1 MWNDKQNH
9 PKSAQGCSFIQQ
21 DLLTEDPQVPGTTLG
36 SKETELGTARPRL
49 WSLTTHTTLRGKR
62 GQVMLQTYTAHT
74 VRLGGGSEGR
84 ELGGHV
90 DKG

>member
-62 GQVMLQTYTAHT
+62 GQVMTADIHCT
-74 VRLGGGSEGR
+74 HSKAGGGG
-84 ELGGHV
+84 V
-90 DKG
+90 KGESWEDM